1 MAERK
6 DAAGG
11 SAPGK
16 TKETETGS
24 PGATAAGVADAE
36 VRPVSAAGKDER
48 SPEATR
54 GAGRQ
59 AAAAGKSENE
69 IRDAAKDTGEAA
81 TQRAT
86 DKIESAAR
94 RTSGAVRDAVS
105 GDGGIREIAQHTR
118 GVAGQIVD
126 EVREAAQ
133 SLLEDQKVRAAET
146 VHGVAEA
153 LHRTAES
160 MRRENLPVAEYADR
174 AADRIDELSARFR
187 EQRWSDLLAQA
198 EDFAHR
204 QPTLFFAGAV
214 AMGFVVGRFM
224 AASAD
229 HEGGSAPSS
238 RRAMSSG
245 VGSTGGERDIF

>member
-16 TKETETGS
+16 TMETETGT
-24 PGATAAGVADAE
+24 PVATAGGLADAE
-36 VRPVSAAGKDER
+36 VRPVSAASKDER
-48 SPEATR
+48 STEATR

-59 AAAAGKSENE
+59 AAAAGKSGNE
-69 IRDAAKDTGEAA
+69 SREAAKETGQPEI
-81 TQRAT
+81 QRAT

-94 RTSGAVRDAVS
+94 RTSGALRDSVS
-105 GDGGIREIAQHTR
+105 GDGGIREIAQETR

-146 VHGVAEA
+146 VHSIAEA
-153 LHRTAES
+153 LHRTAET
-160 MRRENLPVAEYADR
+160 MHRENVPIAQYADR

-187 EQRWSDLLAQA
+187 EQRWSDLLAEA
-198 EDFAHR
+198 EVFAHR
-204 QPTLFFAGAV
+204 QPTLFLVGAV

-224 AASAD
+224 AASAE
-229 HEGGSAPSS
+229 HEGGSAPAS
-238 RRAMSSG
+238 RRVSSG
-245 VGSTGGERDIF
+245 VSSAGGERDTL